1 MVLAKIQRRLARYLR
16 RSWMKY
22 ALRGTGREDN
32 HARLD
37 VAYKVRDPWNME
49 SPLERG
55 RFEATN
61 AQVEKIFGR
70 VGSLLEIGCGEGH
83 QSEYLARLA
92 DRLHGLDVSA
102 TAVERARE
110 RVPGAEFAAADI
122 HAHPWGERRFDLVT
136 ACEVLYYMKDVRAAI
151 DRMSAIGKACFVT
164 CYSPTLQTLAA
175 EFDRIPGL
183 QRDWMFHGSTV
194 WLVAWWRNDD

>member
-1 MVLAKIQRRLARYLR
+1 MLGRIQRKIARSLR
-16 RSWMKY
+16 RTWMKY

-49 SPLERG
+49 SPMERA

-61 AQVEKIFGR
+61 ALVERTFGR

-83 QSEYLARLA
+83 QSEHLARLT
-92 DRLHGLDVSA
+92 DSLCGLDVSA

-110 RVPGAEFAAADI
+110 RLPDAEFVAADI
-122 HAHPWGERRFDLVT
+122 HSHPWGDRRFDLVT

-151 DRMSAIGKACFVT
+151 ERMSTLGKACLVT

-183 QRDWMFHGSTV
+183 HRDWIFHGSTV
-194 WLVAWWRNDD
+194 WLAVWWRND